1 MMNNTWAN
9 QTCKLTS
16 GTIITGKW
24 HHQHYRILKPLG
36 HGATGIV
43 YLAEGKNGLSAL
55 KVSGNSM
62 SITSEVNVLKHFS
75 KVHGGNPKVHGGNP
89 KVQGIPP
96 KVQGTSLGPAL
107 IDVDDWINPITKT
120 QVPFYVMEYVKGK
133 QYLDFIGE
141 NGEEWIG
148 VLTIQL
154 LSNLQEL
161 HQAGWVFGD
170 LKPENLIVS
179 DRPVQL
185 RFIDVGGTT
194 LNGRSIKEFT
204 DFFDR
209 GYWGLGTRKAEPS
222 YDIFAAAM
230 IVINSV
236 YPKRFKRN
244 ENGYEQLIA
253 VLQSNP
259 YLQQHSSVLKNAI
272 MGKYKYASEMKQ
284 EFLQSLYSTPS
295 RRTSAVQKQSAGA
308 KRHSAKK
315 QSAAAIKQT
324 VSHPKSTR
332 VQVKKKKSKVSGWI
346 ETLMIIAALCII
358 YSFYVYHY
366 LL

>member
-1 MMNNTWAN
+1 MMNNTSVN
-9 QTCKLTS
+9 QTCKLVP
-16 GTIITGKW
+16 GTIVTGKW
-24 HHQHYRILKPLG
+24 HHNHYRIIKLLG

-55 KVSGNSM
+55 KVSENSM

-75 KVHGGNPKVHGGNP
+75 KVQGTYQ
-89 KVQGIPP
+89 KVQGSHS
-96 KVQGTSLGPAL
+96 KVQGSSLGPAL
-107 IDVDDWINPITKT
+107 IDVDDWINPISRT

-133 QYLDFIGE
+133 QYLDFIGA

-148 VLTIQL
+148 VLTVQL
-154 LSNLQEL
+154 LANLQEL

-222 YDIFAAAM
+222 YDLFAAAM

-236 YPKRFKRN
+236 YPKRFKKN
-244 ENGYEQLIA
+244 ENGAQQLMA

-259 YLQQHSSVLKNAI
+259 YLHKHSPVLENAI

-284 EFLQSLYSTPS
+284 DFLQSLYSTPS

-308 KRHSAKK
+308 KRNSGKK

-324 VSHPKSTR
+324 VSQQKSTR

>member
-9 QTCKLTS
+9 HTCKLAP

-36 HGATGIV
+36 QGATGIV
-43 YLAEGKNGLSAL
+43 YLAEGKIGLTAL
-55 KVSGNSM
+55 KVSENSM

-75 KVHGGNPKVHGGNP
+75 KV
-89 KVQGIPP
+89 QGITS

-107 IDVDDWINPITKT
+107 IDVDDWINPISGT

-133 QYLDFIGE
+133 QYLDFIE
-141 NGEEWIG
+141 ANGEEWIG

-222 YDIFAAAM
+222 YDLFAAAM
-230 IVINSV
+230 IVLNSV
-236 YPKRFKRN
+236 YPKRFKKN
-244 ENGYEQLIA
+244 ENGAQQLIE

-259 YLQQHSSVLKNAI
+259 YLHKHSSVLKNAI
-272 MGKYKYASEMKQ
+272 MGKYKYASEMKRD
-284 EFLQSLYSTPS
+284 FLQSLYTIPS
-295 RRTSAVQKQSAGA
+295 RRASVVQKQSSGA
-308 KRHSAKK
+308 KRQSAKK
-315 QSAAAIKQT
+315 QSVSAIKQ
-324 VSHPKSTR
+324 SASQPKSTR
-332 VQVKKKKSKVSGWI
+332 VQVKRKKNKVSGWI